1 MEERFPLP
9 YRAPAFDHAAHQAHL
24 AAQLA
29 EQQEIQRRSLEAMS
43 RIVDPRE
50 LALVQSVDAVLSG
63 LGSADGYLG
72 PIGASATRAM
82 QNALSAYGIT
92 PDYGCMKVRPTLA
105 SS

>member
-43 RIVDPRE
+43 RIVDPTSSRWSSRSTPCCRGS
-50 LALVQSVDAVLSG
+50 AAPTAISDRSG
-63 LGSADGYLG
+63 L
-72 PIGASATRAM
+72 PPPEPCR
-82 QNALSAYGIT
+82 T
-92 PDYGCMKVRPTLA
+92 PSRPTA
-105 SS
+105 SLPTTDA